1 MGGYVSDSWSTT
13 SVSVNALGKF
23 INDISK
29 MELYQIKIEGSS
41 REENKIDA
49 LLSAYSK
56 QAKKE
61 DWNAKLTIGFD
72 KDSEFDA
79 AIAKFRIRLGKD
91 EYLNSGLAL
100 FLTNNVNNENHFVL
114 QKFRLNNIL
123 RHHICASVKKII
135 FCAEQVNNDQI
146 YLEDYLYALFS
157 GIHDGMDCIEFW
169 EGELDEYEANENV
182 TGRGRNIKRLKFF
195 STLIDGNAWTFLL
208 SSDFPQLDEL
218 EIDSCKFD
226 DDEDD
231 SNPTISLYMPNT
243 SVERLII
250 DVHQR
255 IRVLFVIGVYIQY
268 GSRSYGILLPHKCS
282 IIWS

>member
-1 MGGYVSDSWSTT
+1 M
-13 SVSVNALGKF
+13 
-23 INDISK
+23 
-29 MELYQIKIEGSS
+29 
-41 REENKIDA
+41 
-49 LLSAYSK
+49 
-56 QAKKE
+56 
-61 DWNAKLTIGFD
+61 
-72 KDSEFDA
+72 
-79 AIAKFRIRLGKD
+79 
-91 EYLNSGLAL
+91 
-100 FLTNNVNNENHFVL
+100 
-114 QKFRLNNIL
+114 
-123 RHHICASVKKII
+123 
-135 FCAEQVNNDQI
+135 
-146 YLEDYLYALFS
+146 EDYLYALFS

-250 DVHQR
+250 DVHQS